1 MDALDSNVYLLN
13 LSTMTWEVDDSHNGL
28 YREGH
33 LAVYIGNG
41 NIFVFGG
48 IPFDDGLPLI
58 DPNNTQ
64 RHRRNVLS
72 VETPRLRNSSTDTRP
87 TPAKIDLLMMIYN
100 IVSRTWIG
108 PPKFALNGAPS
119 SRSRHA
125 CCLSGDKTK
134 LYISGGLVQSTPL
147 DDLFCYDL
155 SSGVWQGPIQF
166 VARFDHFITIH
177 DDKLYSFG
185 GLDKDMNIVKDTITW
200 YSLSNGTIGELNILQ
215 KSNLKVQSPVITE
228 IAPHDHERIYLNSN
242 IDSAVNLTICLP
254 LWSTSSNQ
262 FNISLIDLH
271 KFEFKDLFDINDLTK
286 YFKKNNS
293 AQVDIRPFD
302 ILEYTW
308 KQSFTTED
316 GDLYLL
322 GCKKSNLAVE
332 EDIEDEELQHVS
344 TLSCVLQMKLN
355 RFGLCTSNTA
365 SGDLAMSLR
374 ALLLDQQYT
383 DFEILC
389 NDHGH
394 LDYAIKV
401 HKAILV
407 ARWGHFKRMVGSG
420 MSETITNC
428 VEIPEPVNWVR
439 GLVHFIYT
447 GSVDFEDYLNYDLVD
462 YVGLLTLSNM
472 YELPMLRDLVIARLF
487 VLFEE
492 FQSSIIESD
501 ATTYNILVKLW
512 KDLSFSREDIF
523 IIKVI
528 TVIKRYWTS
537 IIHSDSFLNLSKDE
551 IVKLCHDCTS
561 DDDRSDISK
570 TQESTSSSLNHT
582 REGSDV
588 FELTRNSNSPFLI
601 ESPVNRPTSVDS
613 NSFPNLQRLT
623 GVLNDNL

>member
-1 MDALDSNVYLLN
+1 
-13 LSTMTWEVDDSHNGL
+13 
-28 YREGH
+28 
-33 LAVYIGNG
+33 
-41 NIFVFGG
+41 
-48 IPFDDGLPLI
+48 
-58 DPNNTQ
+58 
-64 RHRRNVLS
+64 
-72 VETPRLRNSSTDTRP
+72 
-87 TPAKIDLLMMIYN
+87 
-100 IVSRTWIG
+100 
-108 PPKFALNGAPS
+108 
-119 SRSRHA
+119 
-125 CCLSGDKTK
+125 
-134 LYISGGLVQSTPL
+134 
-147 DDLFCYDL
+147 
-155 SSGVWQGPIQF
+155 
-166 VARFDHFITIH
+166 
-177 DDKLYSFG
+177 
-185 GLDKDMNIVKDTITW
+185 
-200 YSLSNGTIGELNILQ
+200 
-215 KSNLKVQSPVITE
+215 
-228 IAPHDHERIYLNSN
+228 
-242 IDSAVNLTICLP
+242 
-254 LWSTSSNQ
+254 
-262 FNISLIDLH
+262 
-271 KFEFKDLFDINDLTK
+271 
-286 YFKKNNS
+286 
-293 AQVDIRPFD
+293 
-302 ILEYTW
+302 
-308 KQSFTTED
+308 
-316 GDLYLL
+316 
-322 GCKKSNLAVE
+322 VE